1 MNKQLH
7 RLDLN
12 LLVILQYL
20 MEERSVSLVA
30 QRLAITPSSVS
41 KSLSKLRQWF
51 DDPLFIRSPQG
62 LLPTPLMYHI
72 EKSLP
77 EFLNLSSYITEI
89 RDTEKPRGITFRLMM
104 EAPLNLIMLHD
115 LSLNILNQYPE
126 SDVIMRDWD
135 YNSLAALVAGDADI
149 GLVGR
154 ESFHSSKE
162 SINHLPNILNFDV
175 LFTDRPLAF
184 IRRDH
189 PILKEEWSLANF
201 LKYPHISTEFGNR
214 IPWALDDL
222 LSTMGLNRQISLSFS
237 TFEQSLLMASRPE
250 HNLITCT
257 PGYCQH
263 YVNNFK
269 LDLVCLPLPIDDI
282 LYQQL
287 EIPFLVLWHKRN
299 SYNSKTLW
307 LREQIKNS
315 ILNFVNA

>member
-72 EKSLP
+72 EK
-77 EFLNLSSYITEI
+77 
-89 RDTEKPRGITFRLMM
+89 
-104 EAPLNLIMLHD
+104 
-115 LSLNILNQYPE
+115 
-126 SDVIMRDWD
+126 
-135 YNSLAALVAGDADI
+135 
-149 GLVGR
+149 
-154 ESFHSSKE
+154 
-162 SINHLPNILNFDV
+162 
-175 LFTDRPLAF
+175 
-184 IRRDH
+184 
-189 PILKEEWSLANF
+189 
-201 LKYPHISTEFGNR
+201 
-214 IPWALDDL
+214 
-222 LSTMGLNRQISLSFS
+222 
-237 TFEQSLLMASRPE
+237 SLLMASRPE